1 MCQARGS
8 WAAHCFCIS
17 PGPNGPRSPPFLNEL
32 QSLRISA
39 YLTNASSV
47 LPSAAILSMYV
58 WSSAMAASP
67 LTFAVDSPVRRETGL
82 REPLNLMRRWRASYF
97 ADISVLE
104 RFGSPADGALPYRVS
119 GCRVRYRERGSHVAH
134 RRPQRAR
141 SHLRRSTMSPASPRF
156 NFTHSGHMHRQDAGS
171 NGPLTIRDT

>member
-104 RFGSPADGALPYRVS
+104 RFGSPADGALPYPVAGYGS
-119 GCRVRYRERGSHVAH
+119 SERGSHVSAPPPPTGALAFAPQYNVAPFFH
-134 RRPQRAR
+134 TQRTHAPTRRGFQR
-141 SHLRRSTMSPASPRF
+141 
-156 NFTHSGHMHRQDAGS
+156 
-171 NGPLTIRDT
+171 PLTIRDT

>member
-17 PGPNGPRSPPFLNEL
+17 PGPNGPRSPPFLNEP

-39 YLTNASSV
+39 YLANASSV

-67 LTFAVDSPVRRETGL
+67 LTFAVDSLVRRETGL
-82 REPLNLMRRWRASYF
+82 REPLNLMRRWRAAYF
-97 ADISVLE
+97 GISVGC
-104 RFGSPADGALPYRVS
+104 RGGARRGVKSRQVKSSDRLPY
-119 GCRVRYRERGSHVAH
+119 GCLLFMYR
-134 RRPQRAR
+134 
-141 SHLRRSTMSPASPRF
+141 L
-156 NFTHSGHMHRQDAGS
+156 D
-171 NGPLTIRDT
+171 

>member
-17 PGPNGPRSPPFLNEL
+17 PGPNGPRSPPFLNEP

-39 YLTNASSV
+39 YLANASSV

-67 LTFAVDSPVRRETGL
+67 LTFAVDSLVRRETGL
-82 REPLNLMRRWRASYF
+82 REPLNLMRRWRAAYF
-97 ADISVLE
+97 GISVTVE
-104 RFGSPADGALPYRVS
+104 EA
-119 GCRVRYRERGSHVAH
+119 REEEEKC
-134 RRPQRAR
+134 PQWREFR
-141 SHLRRSTMSPASPRF
+141 KNVLVMY
-156 NFTHSGHMHRQDAGS
+156 
-171 NGPLTIRDT
+171 LV

>member
-82 REPLNLMRRWRASYF
+82 REPLNLMSRWRASYF

-104 RFGSPADGALPYRVS
+104 RFGSPAVGALPGTVS
-119 GCRVRYRERGSHVAH
+119 GYRSGTVPRTRYCSHVS
-134 RRPQRAR
+134 R
-141 SHLRRSTMSPASPRF
+141 SASPEGVFPISTSDCR
-156 NFTHSGHMHRQDAGS
+156 TGLHHASR
-171 NGPLTIRDT
+171 T

>member
-104 RFGSPADGALPYRVS
+104 RFGSPADGALLYRIRLPGTVVANAVVMS
-119 GCRVRYRERGSHVAH
+119 AH

-141 SHLRRSTMSPASPRF
+141 SHLRRRTMSPRF
-156 NFTHSGHMHRQDAGS
+156 FTHSGHMHRQDVGS
-171 NGPLTIRDT
+171 NGL

>member
-104 RFGSPADGALPYRVS
+104 RFGSPADGALPYPVAGYGTANAVVMS
-119 GCRVRYRERGSHVAH
+119 AH

-156 NFTHSGHMHRQDAGS
+156 NFTHSGHMHRQDVGS
-171 NGPLTIRDT
+171 NGL

>member
-104 RFGSPADGALPYRVS
+104 RFGSPADGALPYPVA
-119 GCRVRYRERGSHVAH
+119 VRLPGTVPRTRSHVSAPPPPTGALAFAPQYNVAPFFH
-134 RRPQRAR
+134 TQRTHAPTRRGFQR
-141 SHLRRSTMSPASPRF
+141 
-156 NFTHSGHMHRQDAGS
+156 
-171 NGPLTIRDT
+171 PLTIRDT

>member
-104 RFGSPADGALPYRVS
+104 RFGSPADGALPGTVS
-119 GCRVRYRERGSHVAH
+119 GCRVRWGDRERGSHVSAPPPPTGALAFAPQYNVAPFFH
-134 RRPQRAR
+134 TQRTHAPTRRGFQR
-141 SHLRRSTMSPASPRF
+141 
-156 NFTHSGHMHRQDAGS
+156 
-171 NGPLTIRDT
+171 PLTIRDT